1 MTGASAGTALSV
13 DAVSAAGGLGRVF
26 NGGGAVVWPKAAP
39 MSSRQTNAVISAFKG
54 FLRGRKG
61 LKKIL
66 A

>member
-1 MTGASAGTALSV
+1 V

-26 NGGGAVVWPKAAP
+26 NGGAVVWPKAAT